1 MGSSIGGRRPGV
13 NPEGLMFKLRVKDV
27 KYSSKAFSIRVGP
40 EVGIDLGLKTL
51 RRLAW
56 QDPRKPSAL
65 LSLDFFY
72 APFVNIKI
80 YKKADKISTEKH
92 KKINPVAVSTKKK
105 ET

>member
-1 MGSSIGGRRPGV
+1 MW
-13 NPEGLMFKLRVKDV
+13 
-27 KYSSKAFSIRVGP
+27 
-40 EVGIDLGLKTL
+40 GLKTL

-56 QDPRKPSAL
+56 QDPRKPSVL

-72 APFVNIKI
+72 APFVNTKI

-92 KKINPVAVSTKKK
+92 KYINPVAVSTKKK